1 MPLRRMAGNRVP
13 KDHQSGKAVPV
24 MEESI
29 TLYHLEREDI
39 TIRIV
44 ARFEEDKLVIDGY
57 DIGKT
62 VERAWGDSD
71 YEYVMT
77 VPVAGLPPLYGLLN
91 VKADDRK
98 GLLRAI
104 ARRFHGNEC
113 WSNLEKFLAKNN
125 IDHDSFTW
133 A

>member
-1 MPLRRMAGNRVP
+1 M
-13 KDHQSGKAVPV
+13 PV
-24 MEESI
+24 MKESV

-39 TIRIV
+39 TINIV
-44 ARFEEDKLVIDGY
+44 ARFEEDNLVIDGY

-62 VERAWGDSD
+62 VEDAWGDSD

-77 VPVAGLPPLYGLLN
+77 IPAAGLPPLYRLLN
-91 VKADDRK
+91 VNVDDRK
-98 GLLRAI
+98 GLLMAI
-104 ARRFHGNEC
+104 AKRFHGNRC
-113 WSNLEKFLAKNN
+113 WSILGAFLAENN

>member
-1 MPLRRMAGNRVP
+1 
-13 KDHQSGKAVPV
+13 

-39 TIRIV
+39 TINIV

-57 DIGKT
+57 DIGEAVKA
-62 VERAWGDSD
+62 AWGDSD

-77 VPVAGLPPLYGLLN
+77 IPAAGLPALCGLLK
-91 VKADDRK
+91 VEVDDRK
-98 GLLRAI
+98 GLLKAI
-104 ARRFHGNEC
+104 AKRFHGNEC
-113 WSNLEKFLAKNN
+113 WSSLGEFLATNN

>member
-1 MPLRRMAGNRVP
+1 MPFRSMAGNRVP
-13 KDHQSGKAVPV
+13 EDHQNGKAVPV
-24 MEESI
+24 MKESI

-39 TIRIV
+39 TVNIV

-62 VERAWGDSD
+62 VEEAWGDSD
-71 YEYVMT
+71 YEYVIT
-77 VPVAGLPPLYGLLN
+77 IPVAGLPPLYGLLN
-91 VKADDRK
+91 VKVGDRK

-104 ARRFHGNEC
+104 ATRFHGNRC
-113 WSNLEKFLAKNN
+113 WSSLGEFLAKNN
-125 IDHDSFTW
+125 IYHDSFTW